1 MLPCLPADLM
11 NRERPS
17 TSSAI
22 EPAPLPLVATNR
34 GQPIIPM
41 GVKNHQSS
49 SHAIA
54 PYSPQFY
61 LACSVGGLLSCGS
74 THTLITP
81 IDLVKCRKQINP
93 NIYSS
98 LFNGL
103 ATILRSP
110 GGGLGALWEGWLPTA
125 IGYSMQGACKFGF
138 YEYFK
143 KTYSELAGS
152 EHAYKHRT
160 ALYLAASA
168 SAELIADVALCPL
181 EALKVRMQTSTTP
194 FATSSMEG
202 FRKIYGAEGLNGF
215 FKGLGP
221 LWLRQVPYTMMKFA
235 AFERTVEAIYSRILA
250 KPKSEYNK
258 LQQLGV
264 TFVAG
269 YWAGIFCAVIS
280 HPADTIVSKLNNSH
294 KVGSD
299 SSGRVISNLVKELG
313 FKGIWRGLSTR
324 IFMIGTLTALQWFI
338 YDSFKVNIGLATS
351 GTPIPTD
358 QKTK

>member
-1 MLPCLPADLM
+1 MLCWW
-11 NRERPS
+11 
-17 TSSAI
+17 I
-22 EPAPLPLVATNR
+22 V
-34 GQPIIPM
+34 
-41 GVKNHQSS
+41 V
-49 SHAIA
+49 
-54 PYSPQFY
+54 
-61 LACSVGGLLSCGS
+61 CGS

-110 GGGLGALWEGWLPTA
+110 GGGFGALWKDGSQLQSD
-125 IGYSMQGACKFGF
+125 IRCKVPASLDFMNIL
-138 YEYFK
+138 K

-250 KPKSEYNK
+250 KT
-258 LQQLGV
+258 Q
-264 TFVAG
+264 
-269 YWAGIFCAVIS
+269 I
-280 HPADTIVSKLNNSH
+280 
-294 KVGSD
+294 
-299 SSGRVISNLVKELG
+299 
-313 FKGIWRGLSTR
+313 R
-324 IFMIGTLTALQWFI
+324 I
-338 YDSFKVNIGLATS
+338 
-351 GTPIPTD
+351 
-358 QKTK
+358 